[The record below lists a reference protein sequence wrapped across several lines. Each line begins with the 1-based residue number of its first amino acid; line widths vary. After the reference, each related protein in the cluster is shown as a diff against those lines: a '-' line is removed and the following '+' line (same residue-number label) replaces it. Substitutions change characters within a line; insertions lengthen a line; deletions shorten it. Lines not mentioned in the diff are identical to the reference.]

1 MSDQPE
7 SNTLFLPS
15 LRVTGFR
22 GIGNLEIPR
31 LGRITLIA
39 GRNGVGKTTVLEAVR
54 VYAARG
60 RPGVLNALLE
70 QRDEF
75 SPYRDE
81 DNDPV
86 VAPDYAA
93 LFYGRLADGHTAI
106 SVGPTNRSDDLT
118 IRAPRSM
125 EWSDEQLDLF
135 RDWSLDPAGSVDIR
149 ALAVAFRGQNFFLPW
164 LIAADDAENHR
175 TTTRISSRMRRRRLD
190 QEWPAP
196 LECESLGP
204 GPLNNQRLAG
214 LWNEVA
220 LTEDEDRATEALRLV
235 RGNEIDRVAVVGG
248 DRAGY
253 RKGIGQRVLV
263 KLADSSTPVPLRS
276 LGDGATRIFGV
287 ALALAKS
294 RSGFLV
300 IDEAENG
307 IHHLVQKDFWQMLL
321 TTAHRNNVQVLAT
334 THSWDCVR
342 GFARAAVDNTMTE
355 GILTRLEKS
364 EDGVRAVAYTED
376 ELQTAADQNIEVR

>member
-31 LGRITLIA
+31 LGRVTLIS

-70 QRDEF
+70 QREEL

-93 LFYGRLADGHTAI
+93 LFHGRLASRDTTISIGPVGHA
-106 SVGPTNRSDDLT
+106 DALT
-118 IRAPRSM
+118 IRAPRALD
-125 EWSDEQLDLF
+125 WSDEQLELL
-135 RDWSLDPAGSVDIR
+135 RDWSLDAAGSVEIR
-149 ALAVAFRGQNFFLPW
+149 ALAVAFRGQNYFLPW
-164 LIAADDAENHR
+164 LIAADDSESLRA
-175 TTTRISSRMRRRRLD
+175 TTRISSRMRRRRLD

-196 LECESLGP
+196 FECESLGP
-204 GPLNNQRLAG
+204 GLLSNQRLAS
-214 LWNEVA
+214 LWNDVA
-220 LTEDEDRATEALRLV
+220 LTEDEDRATESLRLI

-253 RKGIGQRVLV
+253 RMGIGQRVLV
-263 KLADSSTPVPLRS
+263 KLAGTSSPVPLKS

-287 ALALAKS
+287 ALALANS
-294 RSGFLV
+294 RSGFRV

-307 IHHLVQKDFWQMLL
+307 IHHLVQTEFWQMLL

-342 GFARAAVDNTMTE
+342 GFARAAMENTTTE
-355 GILTRLEKS
+355 GILTRLERS
-364 EDGVRAVAYTED
+364 GDGIRAIAYTEE
-376 ELQTAADQNIEVR
+376 ELQTAADHNIEVR